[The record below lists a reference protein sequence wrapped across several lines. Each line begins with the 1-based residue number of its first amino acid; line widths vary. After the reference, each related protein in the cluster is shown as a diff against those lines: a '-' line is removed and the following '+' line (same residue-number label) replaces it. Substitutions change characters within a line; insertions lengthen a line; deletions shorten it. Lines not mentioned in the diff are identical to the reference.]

1 MDFQSESWDIS
12 EETDSL
18 NKSLFSRSFIPTN
31 SVRNEFHLAIV
42 MFEMP
47 IIDAVT

>member
-18 NKSLFSRSFIPTN
+18 NESLFSRSFIPTN
-31 SVRNEFHLAIV
+31 SVRNEFQLAIV

>member
-18 NKSLFSRSFIPTN
+18 NQSLFSRSFIPTS
-31 SVRNEFHLAIV
+31 SVCNEFQLVHSDV
-42 MFEMP
+42 
-47 IIDAVT
+47 